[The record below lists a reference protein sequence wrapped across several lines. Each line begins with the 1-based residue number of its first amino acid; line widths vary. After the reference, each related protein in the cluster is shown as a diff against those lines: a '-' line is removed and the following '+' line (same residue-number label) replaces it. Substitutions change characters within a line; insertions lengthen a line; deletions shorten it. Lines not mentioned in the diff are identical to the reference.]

1 MDLEAT
7 ISNLEKMYED
17 AQKFILDTTV
27 RKLAEI
33 LKECK
38 NIVILQ
44 LLAAGYIQ
52 CILLMISRM

>member
-38 NIVILQ
+38 KYSHIIVAQ
-44 LLAAGYIQ
+44 L
-52 CILLMISRM
+52 SRQKSEIFIMN